1 MAPRPDSCRTSTSS
15 ASARGIGIVI
25 LLLHFVAET
34 AWAQAWTPSKG
45 EGTLGIT
52 YQNYYFTGHLDPE
65 GQDDRNGAAH
75 AKAVLTEFEYGVTD
89 SLALSV
95 SLPFIA
101 SKYTGSP
108 AGSAFGPLVLPVG
121 PLDDGRYHGAFQDW
135 RFELRYR
142 TVSTRAVSLTPFVAL
157 AVPSHRYETS
167 GEAVPGKHR
176 RETLVGVNGGVPFE
190 AFLRGAYI
198 HARYSYAVV
207 QRVRGARLN
216 RSNVDIEGGAAIIPR
231 VTLRGVSAWHIAHD
245 HGSIAFED
253 ALHDPAL
260 WRIHDREVGASFV
273 NAGGG
278 VTLSLTHALDL
289 NVLYIAT
296 VAGSAGAH
304 AATAISFGISWGFGG
319 GYAPIF
325 GTR

>member
-1 MAPRPDSCRTSTSS
+1 MAPRRGSCRTTWS
-15 ASARGIGIVI
+15 ASIRAIGVVI
-25 LLLHFVAET
+25 LFLHFVADA

-45 EGTLGIT
+45 EGTVGIT

-75 AKAVLTEFEYGVTD
+75 AKAVLTEFDYGVTD
-89 SLALSV
+89 SVALNV

-108 AGSAFGPLVLPVG
+108 GGSVFGPLVLPVG

-135 RFELRYR
+135 RFELRYGA
-142 TVSTRAVSLTPFVAL
+142 VSTRAVSLTPFVAL
-157 AVPSHRYETS
+157 AVPSHRYEIS

-176 RETLVGVNGGVPFE
+176 REALVGASGGVPFDSL
-190 AFLRGAYI
+190 LRGAYI

-216 RSNVDIEGGAAIIPR
+216 RSNVDVEGGAPIVSR
-231 VTLRGVSAWHIAHD
+231 LMLRGVSAWHIAHD

-253 ALHDPAL
+253 ALQDPEL

-273 NAGGG
+273 NAGAGL
-278 VTLSLTHALDL
+278 TLSLTDAMDV
-289 NVLYIAT
+289 NVLYITT
-296 VAGSAGAH
+296 VSGSAGAH
-304 AATAISFGISWGFGG
+304 AATALSLGISWGFGG